1 MAQAT
6 ISNVKKRVVGDH
18 REFLVDVVS
27 AATNDTISAT
37 QVGLHVIEG
46 VGLVN
51 GGAAGVT
58 YAYVTTSSG
67 ATSQTLVLSTTATAS
82 TVNPT
87 RVMVFGW

>member
-6 ISNVKKRVVGDH
+6 ISNIKKRVVDDH
-18 REFLVDVVS
+18 REHVCDIVS
-27 AATNDTISAT
+27 AATNDTVTAI

-46 VGLVN
+46 VSLLN

-58 YAYVTTSSG
+58 YAYVTNSSG
-67 ATSQTLVLSTTATAS
+67 AASQTLVLSAIATAS

-87 RVMVFGW
+87 RVVVFGW